1 MAINIVEVTWKSRLK
16 MAFPNPNDYSEFM
29 GTFSSATRA
38 VTLTMMLISQRIF
51 KLFGWG
57 IAALVTPTMIALTG
71 GERHLL
77 RRHLRLHRLHRLHRL
92 DPTPSYPSLVIFF
105 GLILFN
111 DALLP
116 LIAALGTTPLMLAV
130 VIGAGRRVVHRRSST
145 RARRWRTSRSTP
157 SRRRR
162 GRRRST

>member
-29 GTFSSATRA
+29 GTFSSATGA

-71 GERHLL
+71 GARARHQHLH
-77 RRHLRLHRLHRLHRL
+77 RLRLYQWHRLHRPLH
-92 DPTPSYPSLVIFF
+92 PIPSLQ
-105 GLILFN
+105 
-111 DALLP
+111 ASSS
-116 LIAALGTTPLMLAV
+116 ASSSSTT
-130 VIGAGRRVVHRRSST
+130 RSS
-145 RARRWRTSRSTP
+145 R
-157 SRRRR
+157 
-162 GRRRST
+162 

>member
-29 GTFSSATRA
+29 GTFSSATGA

-71 GERHLL
+71 GAHTRHQHHALHH
-77 RRHLRLHRLHRLHRL
+77 RHHLRHIHRLPFHHLHRLHCPLH
-92 DPTPSYPSLVIFF
+92 PVPSLQ
-105 GLILFN
+105 
-111 DALLP
+111 A
-116 LIAALGTTPLMLAV
+116 
-130 VIGAGRRVVHRRSST
+130 SSS
-145 RARRWRTSRSTP
+145 A
-157 SRRRR
+157 
-162 GRRRST
+162 